1 MKKPLLLS
9 SLLLGGL
16 ALTLAASPALAQTE
30 TAPVTPPP
38 PPAVVVSSPAGG
50 GAGLGF
56 GAVAWLGG
64 IQGNQA
70 VPVGAQLVYDQSMFH
85 IEVVLGYEHTSPP
98 GMGASASSFDF
109 GAAGWYHLFR
119 GVNSD
124 FSIGGGA
131 GLIYTAAGGASTTA
145 FDLAPGAEARVFLTP
160 NFALQAQVGFAIT
173 FGDNN
178 TPTSIG
184 INGQTIGAFGFTY
197 FIR

>member
-1 MKKPLLLS
+1 MKKIPFLS

-16 ALTLAASPALAQTE
+16 ALTLAASPAFAQTE
-30 TAPVTPPP
+30 TAPLTPPP
-38 PPAVVVSSPAGG
+38 PVVVSSPAGG

-64 IQGNQA
+64 LA
-70 VPVGAQLVYDQSMFH
+70 GAQVVYDQSMFH
-85 IEVVLGYEHTSPP
+85 LEGTLSFGHTSPP
-98 GMGASASSFDF
+98 GMAPSSSDFEF

-131 GLIYTAAGGASTTA
+131 GLDYVSVGGASTTS
-145 FDLAPGAEARVFLTP
+145 FDLEPGAEARVFLTP
-160 NFALQAQVGFAIT
+160 NFSLNARVGFAFT

-178 TPTSIG
+178 SNTVITLG
-184 INGQTIGAFGFTY
+184 GQTTAGLGFTY